1 VIMSIRRRFRPSVEA
16 LDARALCDAG
26 MPADADAGAFAAQDV
41 PPEIVA
47 ATDPTGYIA
56 GVAGSSWTG
65 DAGYDPGAPTPAG
78 ATGAFD

>member
-1 VIMSIRRRFRPSVEA
+1 
-16 LDARALCDAG
+16 
-26 MPADADAGAFAAQDV
+26 MPADAGAFAAQDV

-47 ATDPTGYIA
+47 ATDPTGYDA
-56 GVAGSSWTG
+56 GLAGSSWTG

>member
-1 VIMSIRRRFRPSVEA
+1 MTRSIRRFAPSVEA
-16 LDARALCDAG
+16 MDALILCDAG
-26 MPADADAGAFAAQDV
+26 MPDAAGAFAAQDV

-47 ATDPTGYIA
+47 ATDPSGFAA
-56 GVAGSSWTG
+56 GLAGSSWTG

>member
-1 VIMSIRRRFRPSVEA
+1 MIMSNRRFAPSVEA

-26 MPADADAGAFAAQDV
+26 MPADAGAFMAQDV
-41 PPEIVA
+41 PPEIAA
-47 ATDPTGYIA
+47 ATDPTGYDA
-56 GVAGSSWTG
+56 GLAGSSWTG